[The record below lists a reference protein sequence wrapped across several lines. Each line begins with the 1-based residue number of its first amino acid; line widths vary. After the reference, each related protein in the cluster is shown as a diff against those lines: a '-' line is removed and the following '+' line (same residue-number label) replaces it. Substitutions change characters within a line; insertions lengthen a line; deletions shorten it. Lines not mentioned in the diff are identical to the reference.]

1 MRDHHVGEEG
11 DVMSESIADLRRQLE
26 AKGVKWAPVFKAWRN
41 LREVGLR
48 EHLLKIL
55 GVS

>member
-1 MRDHHVGEEG
+1 MRDE
-11 DVMSESIADLRRQLE
+11 VMTESIADLRRRLE
-26 AKGVKWAPVFKAWRN
+26 AKVTKWDPVFRAWRK

-55 GVS
+55 GAA